1 MQTLSDDLPT
11 TQDFGVD
18 GVQQI
23 HVAGFCSLKDVVL
36 EPGRLTLLIGPN
48 GAGKSNLL
56 QALRL
61 LPLLRTRSLQ
71 QYVRGN
77 GFAAA
82 LLHYGPKVTEAITL
96 AVVIKEQGLTYR
108 YKSSLAFAPDD
119 SLYFQ
124 EETLEL
130 TDAEGYSSS
139 GALGSGHR
147 ESRLME
153 AAGSR
158 SEFFQSDD
166 LPEPQALAAV
176 NRWLAR
182 MTFYHFHDTSAQS
195 KLRTHARREDDR
207 YPRSDGSN
215 LAAYLL
221 RLKESDHDADRIAWQ
236 RINRHCRH
244 IAPAIKQLDPVAVN
258 GSVRLD
264 WIDDRDER
272 FGCHQLSDGTLRALA
287 LITVLSQPTERLP
300 WLISI
305 DEPELGLHPAAIALI
320 AELCRSVSRHTQIIL
335 STQSTELL
343 DHFMVDEV
351 VVVERQQGETS
362 LNRLSGKDLRLW
374 LEDYSLR
381 ELYAKGVI
389 GGTP

>member
-1 MQTLSDDLPT
+1 MQLSPEDSPVA
-11 TQDFGVD
+11 QDAGGD
-18 GVQQI
+18 GFLQI
-23 HVAGFCSLKDVVL
+23 HIAGFCSLKDVVI

-61 LPLLRTRSLQ
+61 IPLLRMRSLQ
-71 QYVRGN
+71 RYVADH
-77 GFAAA
+77 GFGAA
-82 LLHYGPKVTEAITL
+82 LLHYGPKTTEAIRL
-96 AVVIKEQGLTYR
+96 GVVIHDQGFTYH
-108 YKSSLAFAPDD
+108 YKASLAFTPDD
-119 SLYFQ
+119 TLYFQ
-124 EETLEL
+124 EET
-130 TDAEGYSSS
+130 AERTNPDGH
-139 GALGSGHR
+139 GAFSVLGSGHR
-147 ESRLME
+147 ESRLMDSFDP
-153 AAGSR
+153 A
-158 SEFFQSDD
+158 DTPD
-166 LPEPQALAAV
+166 PQTVEAV
-176 NRWLAR
+176 NRWLGR

-221 RLKESDHDADRIAWQ
+221 RLKESDLNADRKAWQ

-244 IAPAIKQLDPVAVN
+244 IAPAIKELDPVAVN

-300 WLISI
+300 RLISI

-320 AELCRSVSRHTQIIL
+320 AELCRSICRHTQIVL

-351 VVVERQQGETS
+351 VVVEREEGVTTLQ
-362 LNRLSGKDLRLW
+362 RLKESDLRLW

-381 ELYAKGVI
+381 DLYAKGVI

>member
-1 MQTLSDDLPT
+1 MQPSPDDAPAA
-11 TQDFGVD
+11 QDGGGD
-18 GVQQI
+18 GFQSI
-23 HVAGFCSLKDVVL
+23 HIAGFCSLKDVVL

-61 LPLLRTRSLQ
+61 IPLLRTRSLQ
-71 QYVRGN
+71 SYVADH
-77 GFAAA
+77 GFGAA
-82 LLHYGPKVTEAITL
+82 LLHYGPKTTESIEL
-96 AVVIKEQGLTYR
+96 CVEICDQGSIFR
-108 YKSSLAFAPDD
+108 YDARLAFTPDD

-124 EETLEL
+124 NEM
-130 TDAEGYSSS
+130 AACSPREGIWAISSP
-139 GALGSGHR
+139 LGGGHR
-147 ESRLME
+147 ESKLQE
-153 AAGSR
+153 AS
-158 SEFFQSDD
+158 
-166 LPEPQALAAV
+166 PEDKIIATV
-176 NRWLAR
+176 NWWLAR
-182 MTFYHFHDTSAQS
+182 MTFYHFHDTSPQS

-221 RLKESDHDADRIAWQ
+221 RLKESDQDADRKSWQ

-244 IAPAIKQLDPVAVN
+244 IAPAIKELDPVAVN

-300 WLISI
+300 RLISI
-305 DEPELGLHPAAIALI
+305 DEPELGLHPSAIALI
-320 AELCRSVSRHTQIIL
+320 AELCRSISRHTQIIL

-343 DHFMVDEV
+343 DHFAVDEV
-351 VVVERQQGETS
+351 VVVEREQGQTT
-362 LNRLSGKDLRLW
+362 LRRFTEPELHLW

-381 ELYAKGVI
+381 DLFAKGVI